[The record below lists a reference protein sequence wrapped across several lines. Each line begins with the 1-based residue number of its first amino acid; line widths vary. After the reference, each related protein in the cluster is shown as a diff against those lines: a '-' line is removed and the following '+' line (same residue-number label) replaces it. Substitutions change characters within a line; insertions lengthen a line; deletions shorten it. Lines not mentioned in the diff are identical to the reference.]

1 MGGNLTD
8 DMNQSSLVKRAPG
21 FAQRKV
27 SNTIFRLAIL
37 GLLLTA
43 AGIGGFIL
51 VRRSSAPRS
60 DRGQMENAL
69 VKSSESNLTF
79 RQMLVLDGTT
89 DGVRFSNQIYQSSD
103 CVILNKR
110 VELFESPKDAEA
122 AFHTK
127 LGTAIDVL
135 QRGEKLDSAGNVV
148 GERVLATLH
157 RGGQVLNTV
166 IWTRGSELHAID
178 SSSSNQIGRAH
189 V

>member
-1 MGGNLTD
+1 
-8 DMNQSSLVKRAPG
+8 
-21 FAQRKV
+21 
-27 SNTIFRLAIL
+27 
-37 GLLLTA
+37 
-43 AGIGGFIL
+43 
-51 VRRSSAPRS
+51 
-60 DRGQMENAL
+60 
-69 VKSSESNLTF
+69 
-79 RQMLVLDGTT
+79 
-89 DGVRFSNQIYQSSD
+89 D

-178 SSSSNQIGRAH
+178 SSSSNH
-189 V
+189 VLQLEKWLEAGPHPALGEDASISELKFEPTSASNGVTKNGTPFSERRFKSTDCVELVWTVEQFAS